1 MRALILFLGVLLLSA
16 CERPAESIA
25 PLYDSAV
32 VETGNI
38 EISVEASG
46 VVEPEK
52 TVEVKSKA
60 SGEILAVHA
69 ETGDRVEAGTLLVE
83 VDKRTPRNRLAE
95 VEASL
100 LAAKARRTIAE
111 TQMKRSAT
119 LFESGTLTQ
128 SDFEQTQ
135 LEFANAEAQVVG
147 AEVAVENARIAM
159 DDTDVRAP
167 ITGTIIAKS
176 VEPGV
181 VITSP
186 TNAVSGGTVL
196 MQMADLNAVQVR
208 TLVDETDIGKVHP
221 GMPAKVVVA
230 AYPNQPFEGT
240 VLKIEPLAIVEQNV
254 TTFAV
259 LIRLENREGL
269 LMPGMNADV
278 EIEIASRQGVLTV
291 PTAALRADTDIPAT
305 ALMLGMEEAH
315 LRSMLRTEGAAPAQS
330 FLQIGDRRIELPE
343 GVDAAQVQALI
354 DKRRSGGT
362 LTEEERALL
371 QPIFQQ
377 VFANGGSGGQRG
389 AGGFAPGGPPG
400 GFSGGGFPP
409 GGFPPG
415 GFPAGG
421 SVSESRPSTL
431 QYQFG
436 GDYWVIAIR
445 DGQIMPVRVKTGIT
459 DLANSEIVAGLM
471 SGDEV
476 LLLPSA
482 SLFDQQARL
491 QEFISSRFS
500 STPFQQQQQQGNWRP
515 F

>member
-1 MRALILFLGVLLLSA
+1 
-16 CERPAESIA
+16 
-25 PLYDSAV
+25 
-32 VETGNI
+32 
-38 EISVEASG
+38 
-46 VVEPEK
+46 
-52 TVEVKSKA
+52 
-60 SGEILAVHA
+60 
-69 ETGDRVEAGTLLVE
+69 
-83 VDKRTPRNRLAE
+83 
-95 VEASL
+95 
-100 LAAKARRTIAE
+100 
-111 TQMKRSAT
+111 
-119 LFESGTLTQ
+119 
-128 SDFEQTQ
+128 
-135 LEFANAEAQVVG
+135 
-147 AEVAVENARIAM
+147 
-159 DDTDVRAP
+159 
-167 ITGTIIAKS
+167 
-176 VEPGV
+176 
-181 VITSP
+181 
-186 TNAVSGGTVL
+186 
-196 MQMADLNAVQVR
+196 
-208 TLVDETDIGKVHP
+208 
-221 GMPAKVVVA
+221 
-230 AYPNQPFEGT
+230 
-240 VLKIEPLAIVEQNV
+240 
-254 TTFAV
+254 V
-259 LIRLENREGL
+259 LIRLENRDGL

-291 PTAALRADTDIPAT
+291 PTAALRADSDIPTT
-305 ALMLGMEEAH
+305 ALMLGMDETH

-343 GVDAAQVQALI
+343 GVDAARVQALI

-377 VFANGGSGGQRG
+377 VFAGDGNGGPRG
-389 AGGFAPGGPPG
+389 AGGFPPGGPG

-421 SVSESRPSTL
+421 FPGGTASESRPSTL

-436 GDYWVIAIR
+436 GEYWVVVMR

-459 DLANSEIVAGLM
+459 DLANSEIVAGLNA
-471 SGDEV
+471 GDEV